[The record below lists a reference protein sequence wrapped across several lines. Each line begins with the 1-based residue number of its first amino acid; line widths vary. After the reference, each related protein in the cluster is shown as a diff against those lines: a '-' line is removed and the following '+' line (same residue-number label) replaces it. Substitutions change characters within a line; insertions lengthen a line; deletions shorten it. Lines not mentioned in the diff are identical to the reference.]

1 MVDFMEFKTY
11 QQDLKEL
18 KISEE
23 TFDNAISYIY
33 DKTSEEMLAIAKSI
47 KSGANVLP
55 LVKRAFERVLAMRQA
70 ERKEVFDF
78 YYAN

>member
-1 MVDFMEFKTY
+1 MEFKTY

-33 DKTSEEMLAIAKSI
+33 DKTPEEMLTIAKSI

-70 ERKEVFDF
+70 ERKEVFDS